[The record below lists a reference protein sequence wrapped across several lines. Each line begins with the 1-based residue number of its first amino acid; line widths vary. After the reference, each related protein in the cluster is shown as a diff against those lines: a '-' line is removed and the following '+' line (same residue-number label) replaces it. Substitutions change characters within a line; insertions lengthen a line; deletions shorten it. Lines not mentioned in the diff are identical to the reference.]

1 MGGIAFS
8 CHQLTVWT
16 ASLILRSGL
25 KLSFLRKHIVFI
37 THLFICTLHLT
48 ISYYSFLAL
57 HCPPHPQPFVAHGRA
72 SLRLVLLVVS
82 SC

>member
-16 ASLILRSGL
+16 ASLLLRSGL